1 MKRRHASQW
10 VSGPCY
16 FLVIHQRLEWLQCD
30 SCVITWEAPNKWVD
44 DMFEQLQTV
53 TLSLC
58 HFNVYHSMI
67 VHVSLNSFVL
77 WPAFLQTGDVLQD
90 FVPWEVPV

>member
-1 MKRRHASQW
+1 
-10 VSGPCY
+10 
-16 FLVIHQRLEWLQCD
+16 
-30 SCVITWEAPNKWVD
+30 
-44 DMFEQLQTV
+44 MFEQLQTV

-90 FVPWEVPV
+90 FVP